1 MVASHRSIYSPRV
14 SSTAQH
20 YKPNLRDTFFNLF
33 EVLEI
38 QSSVLGK
45 APFDSMDEDSARAA
59 LEGFLEVM
67 QATWSPAFV
76 PGDREGA
83 VFDGKGNVK
92 LPAAYHKALDAY
104 YQGGWNKL
112 ELPEHLGGYGAPPS
126 VRWAA
131 FELMAG
137 ANPSVCFYV
146 LGNVMAT
153 IIDSLGTP
161 AQKQRYV
168 KAMTEQHWG
177 ATMVLTEPGAGS
189 DVGAGTTRAKHVSGD
204 EWHLEGVKRFITNG
218 DFDHPK
224 NIVHMVLA
232 RPEGAGPGTK
242 GLSMFIVPKYW
253 VEADGSLGERN
264 GAVVTNVEHKM
275 GIRGSATCEL
285 TLGDGKPCRAL
296 LLGEVHD
303 GIAQMFH
310 VIEYARM
317 GVGTKSM
324 ATLSTAYLNALEYT
338 RVRKQGADL
347 TQAADKTAP
356 RVEII
361 RHPDVRRMLMLQKA
375 FAEGLRAMV
384 LWTAH
389 VQDQVALRGG
399 HGNPE
404 AKAIDA
410 LNDLMLPLIK
420 GYGSE
425 KVYEL
430 LSLSLQCFGG
440 SGYCQDY
447 PIEQY
452 IRDQK
457 IDSLYEG
464 TTHIQA
470 LDLFFRKI
478 GRDRGATLQALVGQ
492 ITATI
497 EALPAELS
505 VEKEA
510 LQKAVGDVQGIM
522 MTMMGKLGQSVYH
535 VGLQG
540 NRILFALAE
549 LVIGWR
555 LAVNAKVALAKLPSA
570 KGDDVAF
577 YKGKLAASRF
587 YAKQVLPGITL
598 ARKLVEQSDLELMEV
613 ADDCW

>member
-1 MVASHRSIYSPRV
+1 MTTVD
-14 SSTAQH
+14 H
-20 YKPNLRDTFFNLF
+20 YKPNLRDIHFQLF
-33 EVLEI
+33 EVLAI
-38 QSSVLGK
+38 QVAALGK
-45 APFDSMDEDSARAA
+45 PPFEAMDAESARAA
-59 LEGFLEVM
+59 LEGILAVM
-67 QATWSPAFV
+67 LSSWAPAFAE
-76 PGDREGA
+76 GDRLG
-83 VFDGKGNVK
+83 VGFDGKGNVT
-92 LPAAYHKALDAY
+92 LPPGYHKALDAY
-104 YQGGWNKL
+104 YQGGWHKL
-112 ELPEHLGGYGAPPS
+112 ELPEHLGGFGAPPS
-126 VRWAA
+126 VQWAA

-137 ANPSVCFYV
+137 ANAALCFYV
-146 LGNVMAT
+146 VSTQMAKV
-153 IIDSLGTP
+153 IDAFGTP

-168 KAMTEQHWG
+168 ANILDRHWG

-189 DVGAGTTRAKHVSGD
+189 DVGAGTTKATHVAGD
-204 EWHLEGVKRFITNG
+204 EYRLEGTKRFITNG
-218 DFDHPK
+218 DFDHPD

-242 GLSMFIVPKYW
+242 GLSLFIVPKIW
-253 VEADGSLGERN
+253 VEPDGSLGARN
-264 GAVVTNVEHKM
+264 GALVTKVEHKM

-285 TLGDGKPCRAL
+285 LLGDGLPCRGL

-317 GVGTKSM
+317 AVGTKSM
-324 ATLSTAYLNALEYT
+324 ATLSTAYGNALAYT
-338 RVRKQGADL
+338 RERVQGADL
-347 TQAADKTAP
+347 ARQTDKAAP
-356 RVEII
+356 RVAII

-375 FAEGLRAMV
+375 FAEGLRALV
-384 LWTAH
+384 LWTASI
-389 VQDQVALRGG
+389 QDRVPLAGG
-399 HGNPE
+399 LGS
-404 AKAIDA
+404 AGARAYDA

-420 GYGSE
+420 GYTSE

-430 LSLSLQCFGG
+430 LATSLQSFGG

-478 GRDRGATLQALVGQ
+478 GRDRGATLQGLLGQ
-492 ITATI
+492 IGKTVA
-497 EALPAELS
+497 ELPAELA
-505 VEKEA
+505 VEKAALEA
-510 LQKAVGDVQGIM
+510 ALGDVQGIFAAM
-522 MTMMGKLGQSVYH
+522 LGKVGQSVYH

-555 LAVNAKVALAKLPSA
+555 LVVSAEVALGELATA
-570 KGDDVAF
+570 AGDDQAF
-577 YKGKLAASRF
+577 YRGKLAVARF
-587 YAKQVLPGITL
+587 YAKAVLPGIGL
-598 ARKLVEQSDLELMEV
+598 ARRLVEASDLDLMELP
-613 ADDCW
+613 DDSW

>member
-1 MVASHRSIYSPRV
+1 M
-14 SSTAQH
+14 T
-20 YKPNLRDTFFNLF
+20 
-33 EVLEI
+33 
-38 QSSVLGK
+38 
-45 APFDSMDEDSARAA
+45 
-59 LEGFLEVM
+59 
-67 QATWSPAFV
+67 
-76 PGDREGA
+76 
-83 VFDGKGNVK
+83 
-92 LPAAYHKALDAY
+92 
-104 YQGGWNKL
+104 
-112 ELPEHLGGYGAPPS
+112 
-126 VRWAA
+126 
-131 FELMAG
+131 
-137 ANPSVCFYV
+137 
-146 LGNVMAT
+146 T
-153 IIDSLGTP
+153 IIDALGTP
-161 AQKQRYV
+161 SQTARYV
-168 KAMTEQHWG
+168 KPMMDGHWG
-177 ATMVLTEPGAGS
+177 ATMVLTEPAAGS
-189 DVGAGTTRAKHVSGD
+189 DVGAGTTKARHVKD
-204 EWHLEGVKRFITNG
+204 DIWELDGVKRFITNG

-253 VEADGSLGERN
+253 VNEDGSLGERN

-285 TLGDGKPCRAL
+285 TLGADGPCRGL

-324 ATLSTAYLNALEYT
+324 ATLSTAYLNALDYT

-347 TQAADKTAP
+347 TKAADKTAP

-361 RHPDVRRMLMLQKA
+361 RHPDVRRMLMMQKA
-375 FAEGLRAMV
+375 FAEGLRAIV

-389 VQDQVALRGG
+389 IQDQVALRGG
-399 HGNPE
+399 HGNQE
-404 AKAIDA
+404 AKPLDA
-410 LNDLMLPLIK
+410 LNDFMLPIIK

-430 LSLSLQCFGG
+430 LAVALQCFGG

-492 ITATI
+492 IETTIDSLPPELAAEGTAMR
-497 EALPAELS
+497 
-505 VEKEA
+505 
-510 LQKAVGDVQGIM
+510 QAVRDVQSIM

-555 LAVNAKVALAKLPSA
+555 LMVNAKVALAKLPDA
-570 KGDDVAF
+570 KGDDADFYRGKVA
-577 YKGKLAASRF
+577 AARF
-587 YAKQVLPGITL
+587 YVKNVLPGL
-598 ARKLVEQSDLELMEV
+598 AVAKKLVEQGDLDLMELS
-613 ADDCW
+613 DDCW

>member
-1 MVASHRSIYSPRV
+1 MTTVD
-14 SSTAQH
+14 H
-20 YKPNLRDTFFNLF
+20 YKPNLRDTFFQLF

-38 QSSVLGK
+38 QRTALGK
-45 APFDSMDEDSARAA
+45 PPFEAMDEDSARAA
-59 LEGFLEVM
+59 LEGQLEVM
-67 QATWSPAFV
+67 LSTWAPAFAE
-76 PGDREGA
+76 GDRLGA
-83 VFDGKGNVK
+83 TFDGKGNVT
-92 LPAAYHKALDAY
+92 LPPGFHKALDAY
-104 YQGGWNKL
+104 YNGGWNKL
-112 ELPEHLGGYGAPPS
+112 ELPESLGGYGAPPS
-126 VRWAA
+126 VQWAA
-131 FELMAG
+131 FEAMAG
-137 ANPSVCFYV
+137 ANPAVCFYV
-146 LGNVMAT
+146 LGNQMAKV
-153 IIDSLGTP
+153 IDALGTP
-161 AQKQRYV
+161 SQKQRYV
-168 KAMTEQHWG
+168 TRMLEEHWG

-189 DVGAGTTRAKHVSGD
+189 DVGAGTTKAKHVAGD
-204 EWHLEGVKRFITNG
+204 EYLLEGVKRFITNG

-224 NIVHMVLA
+224 NIVHLVLA

-242 GLSMFIVPKYW
+242 GLSLFIVPKLW
-253 VEADGSLGERN
+253 VEADGSLGARN
-264 GAVVTNVEHKM
+264 GAVVTNIEHKM
-275 GIRGSATCEL
+275 GIKGSATCEL
-285 TLGDGKPCRAL
+285 TLGDGAPCRGL
-296 LLGEVHD
+296 LVGEVHN

-317 GVGTKSM
+317 AVGTKSM
-324 ATLSTAYLNALEYT
+324 ATLSTAYGNALAYT
-338 RVRKQGADL
+338 RERKQGAEL
-347 TQAADKTAP
+347 SRQADKAAP

-375 FAEGLRAMV
+375 FAEGLRGLV

-389 VQDQVALRGG
+389 IQDKVEIEGG
-399 HGNPE
+399 HGSAG
-404 AKAIDA
+404 AKPYDA

-430 LSLSLQCFGG
+430 LAISLQCFGG

-478 GRDRGATLQALVGQ
+478 GRDRGATLQALLGEIARTVEQ
-492 ITATI
+492 
-497 EALPAELS
+497 LPAELA
-505 VEKEA
+505 VEKAA
-510 LQKAVGDVQGIM
+510 LAAALGDVQGILGAM
-522 MTMMGKLGQSVYH
+522 MAKLGQSVDH

-555 LAVNAKVALAKLPSA
+555 LAVSAEVALARQGSA
-570 KGDDVAF
+570 VGDDVGF
-577 YKGKLAASRF
+577 YRGKLASARF
-587 YAKQVLPGITL
+587 YAKNVLPGIAAT
-598 ARKLVEQSDLELMEV
+598 RKLIEASDLDLMQLP
-613 ADDCW
+613 DDAF

>member
-1 MVASHRSIYSPRV
+1 V

-45 APFDSMDEDSARAA
+45 APFDSMDEATARAS
-59 LEGFLEVM
+59 LEGLLEVM
-67 QATWSPAFV
+67 LATWAPGFV

-83 VFDGKGNVK
+83 TFDGKGNVK
-92 LPAAYHKALDAY
+92 LPASYIKALDAY
-104 YQGGWNKL
+104 YKGGWNKL
-112 ELPEHLGGYGAPPS
+112 ELPEHLGGFGAPPS
-126 VRWAA
+126 VRWSA

-146 LGNVMAT
+146 LGNVMTT
-153 IIDSLGTP
+153 IIDALGTP
-161 AQKQRYV
+161 AQKARYV

-189 DVGAGTTRAKHVSGD
+189 DVGAGTTKATHVGGD

-285 TLGDGKPCRAL
+285 TLGAGAPCRGL

-324 ATLSTAYLNALEYT
+324 ATLSTAYLNALDYA

-361 RHPDVRRMLMLQKA
+361 KHPDVRRMLMLQKV
-375 FAEGLRAMV
+375 FAEGLRALV

-399 HGNPE
+399 HGSQESRPLE
-404 AKAIDA
+404 A
-410 LNDLMLPLIK
+410 LNDFLLPLIK
-420 GYGSE
+420 GYASE

-430 LSLSLQCFGG
+430 LALSLQCFGG
-440 SGYCQDY
+440 SGFCQDY

-492 ITATI
+492 ITATLDS
-497 EALPAELS
+497 LPAELS
-505 VEKEA
+505 TEKTA
-510 LQKAVGDVQGIM
+510 LQTALGDVQAIM
-522 MTMMGKLGQSVYH
+522 MTMMGELGQSVYH

-555 LAVNAKVALAKLPSA
+555 LTVNAKAALAKLPSA
-570 KGDDVAF
+570 SGDDAAF

-587 YAKQVLPGITL
+587 YAKQVLPGL
-598 ARKLVEQSDLELMEV
+598 AHTRKMIEQSDLELMEL
-613 ADDCW
+613 ADDQW